1 MEDILTYIFEQSCN
15 NCIYG
20 MGSTTIEEIKDYVQ
34 YQLEDIINDNDLDVE
49 IIELY
54 VHGSRINGNPHK
66 DSDLDVVLYYKG
78 SIKEDALFNIL
89 HDDDY
94 VEDLTYDKVYIDI
107 NPIRDE
113 ETGSLDDYI
122 KNDKKYKKVV

>member
-1 MEDILTYIFEQSCN
+1 MNDILSHIYESSVN
-15 NCIYG
+15 NKIYG
-20 MGSTTIEEIKDYVQ
+20 MGKTTIEDIVDYVQ
-34 YQLEDIINDNDLDVE
+34 YRLEEIISDCELDVT

-66 DSDLDVVLYYKG
+66 DSDLDIALYYKG

-89 HDDDY
+89 HDDEY
-94 VEDLTYDKVYIDI
+94 EDIFTYDGVYIDI

-113 ETGSLDDYI
+113 ETGNL
-122 KNDKKYKKVV
+122 NQFKKLTQNYRK